1 MGLDVNITDEHDI
14 NMKVYFN
21 DQSYGAGPLAYGI
34 PDQKDPAYVPYQN
47 APLLKSYYKYT
58 RRGY

>member
-1 MGLDVNITDEHDI
+1 MGLDVNITDNNV

-34 PDQKDPAYVPYQN
+34 PDQKAPAYVPYAN
-47 APLLKSYYKYT
+47 APDLHGYYKYT

>member
-1 MGLDVNITDEHDI
+1 MGLDVNITSETDI

-34 PDQKDPAYVPYQN
+34 PSQKDPAYVPY
-47 APLLKSYYKYT
+47 
-58 RRGY
+58 